1 MVYIRDI
8 LSEFHEIEY
17 PMIVHQDNMA
27 TIRILNNPVNNG
39 ITKFI
44 AVKYFWIR
52 EFIEDGSIK
61 LQHISGAINL
71 QTSEQNL

>member
-1 MVYIRDI
+1 MT
-8 LSEFHEIEY
+8 
-17 PMIVHQDNMA
+17 
-27 TIRILNNPVNNG
+27 TIRILRTRRTNG

-71 QTSEQNL
+71 QAS